1 MARKAYLIFTWQPQ
15 EAESTRC
22 VCSDKSSWK
31 WLVDQSFSSKD
42 IDLEEGGQHSTIFS
56 IFASGPNCPGFYSQ
70 QKKNSGEKIIDVAE
84 VNQWRWVEESE
95 QWVENVDQTHQVLAD
110 IYLAFLPLCAM

>member
-1 MARKAYLIFTWQPQ
+1 MMERKVYLIFTWQPQ

-42 IDLEEGGQHSTIFS
+42 IDLEEGGGGQHSTIFS

-70 QKKNSGEKIIDVAE
+70 QKKFQGKKLLTLLRLINGAG
-84 VNQWRWVEESE
+84 
-95 QWVENVDQTHQVLAD
+95 
-110 IYLAFLPLCAM
+110 

>member
-1 MARKAYLIFTWQPQ
+1 MMERKVYLIFTWQPQ

-42 IDLEEGGQHSTIFS
+42 IDLEEGGGS
-56 IFASGPNCPGFYSQ
+56 IAQFLVYLLLDPTARGFIPS
-70 QKKNSGEKIIDVAE
+70 KKNFRGK
-84 VNQWRWVEESE
+84 N
-95 QWVENVDQTHQVLAD
+95 
-110 IYLAFLPLCAM
+110 Y